1 MARPLTIESAVP
13 VSSSIH
19 GARIRGNVSG
29 RSIKRKWPGD
39 IPRETD
45 VLARLEIR
53 PETVSPVPDL
63 PTQDDALVLHLYMYM
78 YVRVYIYTHTHAHT
92 RVHIPLSTREKM
104 LRWKIFPPPNYRDY
118 SGSSSQTNYDQR
130 IRSIFIFSR
139 NRSVS
144 PTYVAVSGSFEAK
157 LLFPSFSLVGRP
169 RVQPACTYLL
179 AYSLATRY
187 VARSRP
193 CLRVHV
199 GPSEVMAQKP
209 TPTTLAG

>member
-1 MARPLTIESAVP
+1 MATF
-13 VSSSIH
+13 
-19 GARIRGNVSG
+19 
-29 RSIKRKWPGD
+29 
-39 IPRETD
+39 
-45 VLARLEIR
+45 
-53 PETVSPVPDL
+53 
-63 PTQDDALVLHLYMYM
+63 QDDQLNGNGREISHEKQTFSHVSRFAPKPFHRFPIFQPRTTPSSYTYICICT
-78 YVRVYIYTHTHAHT
+78 YVYIYIYTHTHAHT

>member
-1 MARPLTIESAVP
+1 MAGRYPTRNRRSRTSRDSPRNRFTGSRSSNPGRRP
-13 VSSSIH
+13 
-19 GARIRGNVSG
+19 
-29 RSIKRKWPGD
+29 
-39 IPRETD
+39 
-45 VLARLEIR
+45 R
-53 PETVSPVPDL
+53 PTPIYV
-63 PTQDDALVLHLYMYM
+63 
-78 YVRVYIYTHTHAHT
+78 YVRTCIYIYTHTHAHT

-118 SGSSSQTNYDQR
+118 SGSSRQTNYDQR